1 MFLTFKF
8 RDAAPL
14 CIALA
19 LILVLFLLPEYPAAV
34 DGDAAQS
41 VFAENE
47 RVLIIDA
54 GHGGADGGAVAADGT
69 VESGINL
76 AIARRLESMAGLFG
90 VETLMTRTSED
101 IDYPE
106 SADTVGKMKSADQA
120 ARVKLINSV
129 PDGVLISIHQ
139 NYYPDPRPSGAQVLY
154 AATDGSRELGELT
167 HEAIVSNLCPDN
179 RRVASPVDKD
189 IYIMRSAKCP
199 AILVECGFISNE
211 QELSLLLDGTYQTK
225 LAAVLLTSYL
235 QYESA
240 SETMRV

>member
-8 RDAAPL
+8 RDALPL
-14 CIALA
+14 CIALM
-19 LILVLFLLPEYPAAV
+19 LILVLFLLPEYPAAETNE
-34 DGDAAQS
+34 DALT

-76 AIARRLESMAGLFG
+76 AIAKRLEALAGLFG
-90 VETLMTRTSED
+90 VETVMTRESED

-106 SADTVGKMKSADQA
+106 TADTVAKMKSADQN
-120 ARVKLINSV
+120 ARIKLINSV

-139 NYYPDPRPSGAQVLY
+139 NFYPDSRPSGSQVLY

-167 HEAIVSNLCPDN
+167 HAAIVEALCPDN
-179 RRVASPVDKD
+179 RRVAAQIDSD
-189 IYIMRSAKCP
+189 IYIMRSVHCP
-199 AILVECGFISNE
+199 AILVECGFISNPG
-211 QELSLLLDGTYQTK
+211 ELSRLLSDTYQTK